1 MRPLLVSLF
10 AALSLGLA
18 PAVQAFPAQADAD
31 APPAKVEV
39 WSLQQTGDIGSAIF
53 IQDRAA
59 WRATDVLLAQLEG
72 QTDHGLIGWIVVD
85 QGDAQLVRFLR
96 GDPTA
101 PLPGYDI
108 LVDKNG
114 RAGPAV
120 QSKDAALPDDQI
132 ARYLAR
138 NLAIAN
144 IGDLHCSDSYNPV
157 VLDDPDSDGWLVWL
171 LAAIKDADIV
181 PMGGHYRF
189 HVSADGRTLEK
200 REQLSGGC
208 LNMDRRQAGQ
218 DGQPAA
224 LFTTVLVAPQPL
236 EVHVFL
242 SLLNRLPIVIGTG
255 DKIWAVEGAR
265 IEEIDSSK
273 TR

>member
-10 AALSLGLA
+10 AVLSLGLA
-18 PAVQAFPAQADAD
+18 PAVQALPAQADD

-39 WSLQQTGDIGSAIF
+39 WSLQQTGAIGTAIF

-59 WRATDVLLAQLEG
+59 WRATDVLLAHIDG
-72 QTDHGLIGWIVVD
+72 QTDHGLIGWIVVE
-85 QGDAQLVRFLR
+85 QGDAQLVRFLS
-96 GDPTA
+96 GDPAA

-114 RAGPAV
+114 DAGPAIK
-120 QSKDAALPDDQI
+120 SKDAALPDDQV
-132 ARYLAR
+132 AHYLAR
-138 NLAIAN
+138 NLATAN
-144 IGDLHCSDSYNPV
+144 IGDLRCSANFNTV

-171 LAAIKDADIV
+171 LAATTDANIV

-189 HVSADGRTLEK
+189 HVSADGRTLKK

-224 LFTTVLVAPQPL
+224 LFSTVLVASQPL

-255 DKIWAVEGAR
+255 DKIWAVEGAL
-265 IEEIDSSK
+265 IQEIDTSR

>member
-1 MRPLLVSLF
+1 MRLPLVSLL
-10 AALSLGLA
+10 AALSLSLA
-18 PAVQAFPAQADAD
+18 SAVQAADD
-31 APPAKVEV
+31 KPPPQVEV
-39 WSLQQTGDIGSAIF
+39 WSLTQTGAIGSAIF
-53 IQDRAA
+53 VQDRAA
-59 WRATDVLLAQLEG
+59 WRATDVLLPLLEDRP
-72 QTDHGLIGWIVVD
+72 DHGLIGWIVVD

-114 RAGPAV
+114 DAGPAV

-132 ARYLAR
+132 AHYLAR
-138 NLAIAN
+138 NLAVAN
-144 IGDLHCSDSYNPV
+144 IGDLRCTASFNTV

-171 LAAIKDADIV
+171 LAATTDANIV

-189 HVSADGRTLEK
+189 HVSADGRSLEK

-255 DKIWAVEGAR
+255 DKIWAVEGTM
-265 IEEIDSSK
+265 IQEVDTSK

>member
-1 MRPLLVSLF
+1 MRPLLLSLF

-18 PAVQAFPAQADAD
+18 PAAHAADNKPAPQ
-31 APPAKVEV
+31 VEA
-39 WSLQQTGDIGSAIF
+39 WSLPRTGAAGTAIF

-59 WRATDVLLAQLEG
+59 WRATDVLLAHFDSMPPQ
-72 QTDHGLIGWIVVD
+72 GLVGWIVVE
-85 QGDAQLVRFLR
+85 QGENQLVRFVS

-114 RAGPAV
+114 RAGEAIKSQDTV
-120 QSKDAALPDDQI
+120 LPDDQI
-132 ARYLAR
+132 AQYLAR
-138 NLAIAN
+138 NTATAN
-144 IGDLHCSDSYNPV
+144 IGALRCGARYNPV
-157 VLDDPDSDGWLVWL
+157 VLDDPDSDGWLVWA
-171 LAAIKDADIV
+171 LAATTDANIV

-189 HVSADGRTLEK
+189 HISADGRSVEK
-200 REQLSGGC
+200 REQLSNGC
-208 LNMDRRQAGQ
+208 LDMDRRQAGH

-224 LFTTVLVAPQPL
+224 LFTTVIVAPQPL

-255 DKIWAVEGAR
+255 DKIWTVEGAMIR
-265 IEEIDSSK
+265 EVDTSK
-273 TR
+273 GR

>member
-10 AALSLGLA
+10 AALSLGLGS
-18 PAVQAFPAQADAD
+18 VAQAAD
-31 APPAKVEV
+31 DKPPPQVEV
-39 WSLQQTGDIGSAIF
+39 WSLQQTGVIGTAIF

-59 WRATDVLLAQLEG
+59 WRATDVLLPQLEG
-72 QTDHGLIGWIVVD
+72 QTDHGLIGWIVVE

-114 RAGPAV
+114 DAGPAI
-120 QSKDAALPDDQI
+120 QSKDAALPDDQV
-132 ARYLAR
+132 AHYLAR

-144 IGDLHCSDSYNPV
+144 IGDLRCTANFNTV

-171 LAAIKDADIV
+171 LAATTDASV

-208 LNMDRRQAGQ
+208 LNMDRPPASP
-218 DGQPAA
+218 DGEV
-224 LFTTVLVAPQPL
+224 LGIGTTVLVASQPI
-236 EVHVFL
+236 EIHVFL
-242 SLLNRLPIVIGTG
+242 SLLNRLPIYVMAG
-255 DKIWAVEGAR
+255 DKIWSVEGAT
-265 IEEIDSSK
+265 INEIDRSK

>member
-1 MRPLLVSLF
+1 MRLPLASLF

-18 PAVQAFPAQADAD
+18 PAAQAAD
-31 APPAKVEV
+31 DKPAAQVEV
-39 WSLQQTGDIGSAIF
+39 WSLTQTGAIGSAIF

-59 WRATDVLLAQLEG
+59 WRATDVLLAHIDG

-114 RAGPAV
+114 NAGPAIR
-120 QSKDAALPDDQI
+120 SKDAALPADQI
-132 ARYLAR
+132 AHYLAR
-138 NLAIAN
+138 NTAIAG
-144 IGDLHCSDSYNPV
+144 IGQLHCSDSYNPV

-171 LAAIKDADIV
+171 LAASKDANIV

-189 HVSADGRTLEK
+189 HISADGRTVEK
-200 REQLSGGC
+200 REQLSNGC
-208 LNMDRRQAGQ
+208 LDMDRRQSGH

-224 LFTTVLVAPQPL
+224 LFTTVLVASQPL

-242 SLLNRLPIVIGTG
+242 SLLNRLPIIIGTD

-265 IEEIDSSK
+265 IEEIDTSK
-273 TR
+273 AR